1 MNQPVI
7 RKRRRRISDVE
18 NASPTS
24 DLPQQSLVESS
35 PEDKDIEQD
44 FDNNQIRPQTS
55 ISSTTINEQSINS
68 IRAELL
74 EDIYHSDLAESNYT
88 NDTHDWGNHGYSHSD
103 EYWHFLGRYE

>member
-7 RKRRRRISDVE
+7 RRRSDVE
-18 NASPTS
+18 NASLTR
-24 DLPQQSLVESS
+24 DRTQQSPVNSS
-35 PEDKDIEQD
+35 PKDIEPD
-44 FDNNQIRPQTS
+44 FDDNQIRPQTS
-55 ISSTTINEQSINS
+55 ISSTIINEQNINS

-74 EDIYHSDLAESNYT
+74 EDVYHSDFAESNYS